1 MTTTIHTAIITTTD
15 RTDLPETVD
24 CLLDTMM
31 EAHRQ
36 LGQITW
42 HTITETYAA
51 GDYRTVD
58 GAEARVVVVDL
69 DTTDHDLLPL
79 LTLYVQ
85 RIP

>member
-1 MTTTIHTAIITTTD
+1 MTTIHTAIITTAG

-31 EAHRQ
+31 EAQRQ

-42 HTITETYAA
+42 HTVTETYAG
-51 GDYRTVD
+51 GDYRTTD
-58 GAEARVVVVDL
+58 GDEARVVVVDL
-69 DTTDHDLLPL
+69 DSTEHDLLPL
-79 LTLYVQ
+79 ITLFAQ